1 MNAVVIVAAV
11 LVVAGAIGVVVSRIP
26 VHSVLAL
33 VVNLVGLATMFIGIG
48 AEYMGLVQIIVY
60 AGAVM
65 VLFVFVIS
73 LLSATRTPLERP
85 VDLLPGQGPLGGL
98 FGVVLLI
105 GLSVVALQQTYPA
118 LAPVVQGYGGIKAF
132 GASLFYEHVFA
143 LQLAAVLLLVAVVGV
158 VTLIARRD

>member
-1 MNAVVIVAAV
+1 MNAVVIVAG
-11 LVVAGAIGVVVSRIP
+11 LLTVAGAIGVVVSRIP

-33 VVNLVGLATMFIGIG
+33 VLNLVGLATMFIGLG

-85 VDLLPGQGPLGGL
+85 VDLLPGQAPFGAL
-98 FGVVLLI
+98 FGVLLLI
-105 GLSVVALQQTYPA
+105 GISVSALQQAYPS
-118 LAPVVQGYGGIKAF
+118 LATVMPGYGGIKAF
-132 GASLFYEHVFA
+132 GAALFYEHVFA
-143 LQLAAVLLLVAVVGV
+143 LQLAALLLLVAVVGV
-158 VTLIARRD
+158 VSLIARRD